1 MKRSAGVL
9 LPIFSLPS
17 PHGIGTLGKEARA
30 FADFLHAAGQ
40 TYWQLL
46 PLGPTGWGDSP
57 YQSFSSFAG
66 NPYFIDPE
74 LLAEDGLLTTSDLD
88 QSVWGEDSRRVD
100 YEKIW
105 QSRFLLLHR
114 AFERGWERDKPA
126 VEDFSAHNPWLSDYA
141 LFMSLKEHFGMKCWL
156 DWPDE
161 EIRLRHPEALARYSS
176 LLADRIAFH
185 TYIQFLFFR
194 QWENLR
200 SYTHTLGIRLLGDL
214 PIYVSID
221 SADVW
226 SEPHFFCL
234 DEENRP
240 TEVAGVPPDYFSEDG
255 QLWGNPLYNYERMKA
270 DGFGWWIR
278 RMEGARRLFDAVRI
292 DHFRGMESY
301 WAVPAD
307 AHSARTGSWRKGP
320 GMELVG
326 VLTGWFHDL
335 ELIAE
340 DLGIITPEV
349 SQLLSCSGLPG
360 MKVLQFA
367 FEPDSESA
375 YLPHNHCVNSIC
387 YTGTHDNDTLCG
399 WLASAPAENTAFA
412 RRYLGL
418 NEDEGLHWGILRGGM
433 TSVSR
438 LFVAPIQDYL
448 GLGGSARINIPGTSQ
463 GNWQWRLLPGEL
475 TPDLAL
481 RIRALTQLS
490 GRLPGP
496 SSSPH

>member
-1 MKRSAGVL
+1 M
-9 LPIFSLPS
+9 PISSLPS
-17 PHGIGTLGKEARA
+17 PYGIGTLGRSAYE

-40 TYWQLL
+40 RYWQVL

-74 LLAEDGLLTTSDLD
+74 LLAEDGLLDSADLNRF
-88 QSVWGEDSRRVD
+88 VWGENPRRVN

-114 AFERGWERDKPA
+114 AFERGWVRDKAA
-126 VEDFSAHNPWLSDYA
+126 VEEFSARNPWLSDYA

-156 DWPDE
+156 EWPDK
-161 EIRLRHPEALARYSS
+161 EIRLRHPDALAHYSH
-176 LLADRIAFH
+176 LLADKISFH
-185 TYIQFLFFR
+185 TYVQFLFFR
-194 QWENLR
+194 QWESLR
-200 SYTHTLGIRLLGDL
+200 SYTRTLGIRLLGDL

-226 SEPHFFCL
+226 AEPHFFRL
-234 DEENRP
+234 DRENRP
-240 TEVAGVPPDYFSEDG
+240 IEVAGVPPDYFSEDG
-255 QLWGNPLYNYERMKA
+255 QLWGNPLYDYDRMKA

-278 RMEGARRLFDAVRI
+278 RMEGSHRLFDAVRI
-292 DHFRGMESY
+292 DHFRGLESY
-301 WAVPAD
+301 WAVPAS
-307 AHSARTGSWRKGP
+307 APSARTGRWCKGP
-320 GMELVG
+320 GMDLVG
-326 VLTGWFHDL
+326 VLTGWFNDL

-349 SQLLSCSGLPG
+349 SQLLAQSGLPG
-360 MKVLQFA
+360 MTVLQFA
-367 FEPDSESA
+367 FDPDSESA
-375 YLPHNHCVNSIC
+375 YLPHNHCVNSVC

-399 WLASAPAENTAFA
+399 WLMSAPAKSTEFA

-418 NEDEGLHWGILRGGM
+418 NEQEGLHWGVLRAGM

-448 GLGGSARINIPGTSQ
+448 GLDSSARINTPGTSQ

-475 TPDLAL
+475 TPDLAS
-481 RIRALTQLS
+481 RIRSLAQLS
-490 GRLPGP
+490 GRLPNG
-496 SSSPH
+496 SPTG